1 MAPAE
6 RDTAD
11 AWEPT
16 VERLFRPGTFIP
28 DRACSAFVSDL
39 EELAAELNQEM
50 AGQPERA
57 TALYELLLAGCYEKT
72 NELDD
77 SSGSLAMFV
86 ERLFCGWVRTRQAA
100 QADSGQTAT
109 WLLARMDEDPHGYCR
124 HLEKEVAKVL
134 DEPEQVAFL
143 RGIEARAGA
152 GEDGRLKAPESAPR
166 RWVEALRNVY
176 LAGGQLD
183 AYIALAESSG
193 LSARD
198 CQEIAEMLMAR
209 DRLPEALAW
218 VERGLALEKQDWG
231 GHGLD
236 RLRRALLVQLG
247 RGDEALQ
254 SAWADFV
261 ASPHRYSY
269 QHLSALIPEAERQSW
284 RERVLEV
291 VGRARLPERME
302 LLLILEEPDLLASL
316 VDQTSDPGLEDLSH
330 TLGEPAAA
338 LLERGHP
345 GPAARLWRAQA
356 LRILH
361 AQRSKYYEVAVLD
374 LAHARDGFL
383 AAGQGEV
390 WDQTVA
396 QLLVEHRRKLGFMEG
411 FQRLAAG
418 ATPEPQPTFL
428 ERATAKWQ
436 KGWKP

>member
-6 RDTAD
+6 RGKAD
-11 AWEPT
+11 AWERT

-28 DRACSAFVSDL
+28 ERACSAFVSDL
-39 EELAAELNQEM
+39 EELEAEVSKNLS
-50 AGQPERA
+50 GQPEWA
-57 TALYELLLAGCYEKT
+57 AAQYELLLAACYEKT
-72 NELDD
+72 DELDD

-86 ERLFCGWVRTRQAA
+86 ESLFCGWVRARQAA
-100 QADSGQTAT
+100 KADPEQTAT
-109 WLLARMDEDPHGYCR
+109 WLLVRMDDDPHGYCL
-124 HLEKEVAKVL
+124 HLEREVAKILGGRERAV
-134 DEPEQVAFL
+134 FL

-152 GEDGRLKAPESAPR
+152 GEDGRLKAPETAVQ
-166 RWVEALRNVY
+166 RWVEALRTVY

-183 AYIALAESSG
+183 AYVALAESAG
-193 LSARD
+193 LRTKD
-198 CQEIAEMLMAR
+198 CQEIAEMLMAQ
-209 DRLPEALAW
+209 DQLPEALGW
-218 VERGLALEKQDWG
+218 VERGLGLEKQDWG

-236 RLRRALLVQLG
+236 RLRRALLVKLG
-247 RGDEALQ
+247 RADEALQ
-254 SAWADFV
+254 SVWADFV
-261 ASPHRYSY
+261 AFPHRYTY
-269 QHLSALIPEAERQSW
+269 EHLAALIPEDERQAW
-284 RERVLEV
+284 RERILEV
-291 VGRARLPERME
+291 VGRARLEERMDM
-302 LLLILEEPDLLASL
+302 LLVLQEPDLLAAL
-316 VDQTSDPGLEDLSH
+316 VDQTPDPALEGLSH

-338 LLERGHP
+338 LLERDHP

-361 AQRSKYYEVAVLD
+361 AKRSKYYEVAVLD

-428 ERATAKWQ
+428 ERARAQWQ